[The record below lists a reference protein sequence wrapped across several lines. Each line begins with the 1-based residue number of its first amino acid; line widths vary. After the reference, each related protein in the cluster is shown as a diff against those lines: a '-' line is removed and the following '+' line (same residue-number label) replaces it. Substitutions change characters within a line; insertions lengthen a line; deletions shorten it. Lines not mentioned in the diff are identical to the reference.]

1 MKQLLYLLL
10 ILLIPFTL
18 YAQDKGPFA
27 PNTYPNGY
35 TAQLNVVYSKVFNY
49 ECKMDLYLAP
59 KTGTPSPVVIN
70 IHGGGWTSGVKES
83 QNGYG
88 LFYKLGYSVANIE
101 YRMLPV
107 APAPA
112 AIEDARCAL
121 IYLISN
127 AKELNIDVNKIVII
141 GSSAGA
147 HLALMAGL
155 LGSSTIF
162 DDDCPHQ
169 HTVKVAAIIDQYGPT
184 DLLDMSKMFNGYNAV
199 VNWIGPHKGDENF
212 LKFISPINYVTKDS
226 PPVLIL
232 HGTADPLVPYHDSA
246 DLYAKLQTVGVKTKF
261 ITVQGGGH
269 GDFPQAKNL
278 EFNGIVESFLRELGL
293 LDTTHSY

>member
-1 MKQLLYLLL
+1 MKKLSPVILLL
-10 ILLIPFTL
+10 LASFPLF
-18 YAQDKGPFA
+18 AQDGVVYP
-27 PNTYPNGY
+27 PNKYPAGY
-35 TAQLNVVYSKVFNY
+35 TAHLNVVYCKVYNY

-59 KTGTPSPVVIN
+59 KTDRPSPVVIN

-112 AIEDARCAL
+112 AIEDTRCAL

-127 AKELNIDVNKIVII
+127 ARELNIDLNKIVII

-155 LGSSTIF
+155 LGNNTIF

-169 HTVKVAAIIDQYGPT
+169 HTVKVAAIVDQYGPT
-184 DLLDMSKMFNGYNAV
+184 DLVSMATMFNGYNAV
-199 VNWIGPHKGDENF
+199 TNWLGPHKGDINF
-212 LKFISPINYVTKDS
+212 IKFISPINYVSKAS

-232 HGTADPLVPYHDSA
+232 HGTADPLVPYQQSV
-246 DLYAKLQTVGVKTKF
+246 DLDARLRAYGVKSKF

-269 GDFPQAKNL
+269 GGFPEAKNL
-278 EFNGIVESFLRELGL
+278 EFNGIVEKFLVDLGL
-293 LDTTHSY
+293 FDPQHQY